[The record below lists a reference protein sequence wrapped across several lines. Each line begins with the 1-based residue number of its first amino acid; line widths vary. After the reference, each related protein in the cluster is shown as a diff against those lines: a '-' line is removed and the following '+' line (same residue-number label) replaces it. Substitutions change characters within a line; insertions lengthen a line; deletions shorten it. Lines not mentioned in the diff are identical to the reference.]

1 MKKHNPNEIR
11 TNLFQ
16 TIALLLFVV
25 IPISTIVPAFWVIF
39 FIFIIC
45 LIAYLKISKKQ
56 SRKVRK
62 EYGFLGDHE
71 DYIRSILLLAA
82 YITKADKKVNWEEYE
97 FIKRKL
103 NKDFIPEVANRYFEN
118 YKRYIKKDINIKQIC
133 LDIHRSSTMSTKIYL
148 IHFLVELIA
157 ADGELRAGEEHK
169 IYSVARHLR
178 VPARGVKSALA
189 MHRFKWTYHQEQKRQ
204 KKKAKRVNS
213 QTKLNAAYAILGLNK
228 TASDSKIK
236 KAYRKLAKT
245 HHPDRVIHL
254 APELQEKAKEK
265 FQLIADAYALIKA
278 KRGIA

>member
-1 MKKHNPNEIR
+1 M
-11 TNLFQ
+11 
-16 TIALLLFVV
+16 
-25 IPISTIVPAFWVIF
+25 
-39 FIFIIC
+39 
-45 LIAYLKISKKQ
+45 KKQ
-56 SRKVRK
+56 STQNDAIELRLTAAITVFVLLPLSFIFYQVWILTVIGFLILLFFIYSKSLQRNVRRN
-62 EYGFLGDHE
+62 YGFLGDHE
-71 DYIRSILLLAA
+71 NYIRSILLLAA
-82 YITKADKKVNWEEYE
+82 FITKADKKVNWEEYE

-103 NKDFIPEVANRYFEN
+103 NNDFIPEVADRYFEN
-118 YKRYIKKDINIKQIC
+118 YRRYIKQDINIKQVC
-133 LDIHRSSTMSTKIYL
+133 LDIHRSTTMSTKIYL

-169 IYSVARHLR
+169 IYAVARHLR

-213 QTKLNAAYAILGLNK
+213 QTRLNTAYAILGLNK
-228 TASDSKIK
+228 TASEAQIK

-278 KRGIA
+278 KRGIS